1 MSRAEEE
8 SIDVGREEKGG
19 GKPFVVLDTE
29 EASGSGGGGG
39 GSGRGETGLESNDCR
54 GVEVD
59 VRLLSTSTDSTEGTT
74 EGAVESISR
83 GFVRY

>member
-1 MSRAEEE
+1 MSRAEGE

-19 GKPFVVLDTE
+19 GKPFVVLDSE
-29 EASGSGGGGG
+29 EARGSGGGGG
-39 GSGRGETGLESNDCR
+39 GGRGETGLESNDCR

-74 EGAVESISR
+74 EGAVESVSR
-83 GFVRY
+83 GFARY